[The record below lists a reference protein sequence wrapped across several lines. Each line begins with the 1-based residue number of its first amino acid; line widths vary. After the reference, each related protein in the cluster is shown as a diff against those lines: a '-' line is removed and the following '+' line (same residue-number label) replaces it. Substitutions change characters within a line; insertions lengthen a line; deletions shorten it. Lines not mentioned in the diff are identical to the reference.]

1 MYYFVYR
8 INTVV
13 LYWQEKLDQR
23 MKIKRIDNPRINIV
37 KCVGTKPHD
46 EKTRWNATK
55 TNNGHNF
62 QNTESFFID
71 LVLTDRSNLPKSACG
86 KSSIWWFSFSA
97 ARNAITKEHWM
108 RNLPFSF
115 PYFGICPLLGKFE
128 RLCLSKRN
136 GFFSVL
142 DAIIW
147 KSSNKRPWIENS
159 EGYTVH
165 SPTWPKGAKGEW
177 RVSSWLAIS
186 NTREKVRYFF
196 TCVVTASLGAGNPC
210 ITS

>member
-1 MYYFVYR
+1 
-8 INTVV
+8 
-13 LYWQEKLDQR
+13 

-196 TCVVTASLGAGNPC
+196 TCVVTAFLGAGNPC